1 MEIQTAD
8 HVEATPITYLFTKWW
23 AYIFCAMFL
32 LYGGVKLI
40 LGFLDKNYADVTTP
54 ITYLA
59 VGLILAILATAYRDQ
74 RSWSWYGL
82 VGVNILV
89 AILAVMKLSFIGN
102 IVLLIIAGAALAALF
117 APATKGYLFGRR

>member
-1 MEIQTAD
+1 MEIETASQT
-8 HVEATPITYLFTKWW
+8 ESRPITYLFTMWW
-23 AYIFCAMFL
+23 SYTFCAMFV

-40 LGFLDKNYADVTTP
+40 LGFLDKNYADVATP
-54 ITYLA
+54 LTYLA

-89 AILAVMKLSFIGN
+89 AILAVMKLAYIGN
-102 IVLLIIAGAALAALF
+102 IVLLIIAGIALAALF